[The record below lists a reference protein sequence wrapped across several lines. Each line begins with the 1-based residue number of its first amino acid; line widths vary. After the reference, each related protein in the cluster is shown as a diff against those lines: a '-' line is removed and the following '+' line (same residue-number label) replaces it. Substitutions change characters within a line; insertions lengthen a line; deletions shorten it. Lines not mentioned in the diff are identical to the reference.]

1 MPQPA
6 WRKSSFSSAG
16 NNECVE
22 VGVAGAEG
30 PVQLRESD
38 HPEAILTAAPGPWST
53 FLRSV
58 KAGEFDRYG
67 RPSN

>member
-1 MPQPA
+1 MLQPA
-6 WRKSSFSSAG
+6 WRKSSFSSGG

-22 VGVAGAEG
+22 VGAAAGAEG
-30 PVQLRESD
+30 PVRLRESD
-38 HPEAILTAAPGPWST
+38 HPETVLTAAPGTWAA

-67 RPSN
+67 G